1 MDYVLT
7 LYACWQFKSKLM
19 QHFSASVC
27 LQTPAEGHQGEVSE
41 MKLVE
46 PFVLSVILAEADW
59 LRMTF

>member
-1 MDYVLT
+1 
-7 LYACWQFKSKLM
+7 M

-27 LQTPAEGHQGEVSE
+27 LQTPAEGHQSEVSE
-41 MKLVE
+41 MKLAE